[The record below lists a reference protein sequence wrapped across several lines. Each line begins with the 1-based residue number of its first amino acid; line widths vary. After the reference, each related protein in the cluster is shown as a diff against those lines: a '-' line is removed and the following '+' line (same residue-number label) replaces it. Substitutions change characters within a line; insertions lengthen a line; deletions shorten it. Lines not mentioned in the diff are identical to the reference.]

1 MGKINAGRVIL
12 GGLLAGLVIN
22 IGEFLLNGVIL
33 RNDWDAAMR
42 SLGRQPIGTQAIA
55 VFIAL
60 GFVVG
65 IVTVWVYAAIRPRL
79 GAGPKTAICAG
90 LTVWALSSLYSAVG
104 QLPLGIVPTRLILI
118 VAVWEL
124 VQTPIAAV
132 AGAWLYK
139 EE

>member
-1 MGKINAGRVIL
+1 LNVGCAGTCSALTPPAV
-12 GGLLAGLVIN
+12 
-22 IGEFLLNGVIL
+22 
-33 RNDWDAAMR
+33 
-42 SLGRQPIGTQAIA
+42 A